1 MWNKFHIIAIKNT
14 YLYLGFLVIA
24 KINLYYNS
32 KFKHFHTTY
41 PNPWMMKN
49 ILGEIDTNKNYNFQ
63 FYLKIEQEIC
73 MSFENFRTHC
83 VCGAWC
89 ASVTCICDRTNT
101 RKRKL
106 VETQASQ
113 RERFNEPATPEAI
126 VGGIVLVFRVMNA
139 KLNNI
144 RRRTFTLAPRAFIDT
159 IRASSRMSAISFRR
173 ASYIQKIIWAR
184 MKKFRY

>member
-1 MWNKFHIIAIKNT
+1 MK
-14 YLYLGFLVIA
+14 
-24 KINLYYNS
+24 
-32 KFKHFHTTY
+32 
-41 PNPWMMKN
+41 KN
-49 ILGEIDTNKNYNFQ
+49 ILDEIDKNKNYNFQ

-73 MSFENFRTHC
+73 MSFENFRTHR
-83 VCGAWC
+83 VCGMPGVHLWR
-89 ASVTCICDRTNT
+89 DRTNT

-144 RRRTFTLAPRAFIDT
+144 RRRTFTLAPRAFIDA
-159 IRASSRMSAISFRR
+159 IRASSRTSAISFRR
-173 ASYIQKIIWAR
+173 ASYIQKIIWPR
-184 MKKFRY
+184 MKKFRC